1 MGKPSPIAKYWLFC
15 PSDSPDTLIIPSP
28 CTDTSPPR
36 TWTTERKKKKRKK
49 GDDGQSINKFRE
61 IFFFFFSFAVK
72 FFVGHLPGDG
82 NAPHL
87 LMADLIISPLDW
99 LSGWAP
105 RSIVSVWVV
114 KKRRRS
120 LSGVPNHP
128 SPPSDLSPNN
138 KIHSVRDYIIQRKWR
153 RAENSF
159 VVRYSILVPF
169 RGYYVEK
176 KQNLSLFDSSVVC
189 VCVCRRWPISYAVTH
204 LFAHIEVGRAFGVS
218 PSHSCSP
225 LPIAHPPSG

>member
-1 MGKPSPIAKYWLFC
+1 
-15 PSDSPDTLIIPSP
+15 
-28 CTDTSPPR
+28 
-36 TWTTERKKKKRKK
+36 
-49 GDDGQSINKFRE
+49 
-61 IFFFFFSFAVK
+61 VK

-138 KIHSVRDYIIQRKWR
+138 NIHSVRDYIIQRKMAPRWK
-153 RAENSF
+153 F
-159 VVRYSILVPF
+159 F
-169 RGYYVEK
+169 
-176 KQNLSLFDSSVVC
+176 
-189 VCVCRRWPISYAVTH
+189 CREI
-204 LFAHIEVGRAFGVS
+204 F
-218 PSHSCSP
+218 HSCSVSW
-225 LPIAHPPSG
+225 LLCGEKTKSVIVWFIGLCV